1 MIKKNIITNIKI
13 NCLLIEYLELFS
25 LYYIL
30 LIQKLIIKFMFVIIH
45 ILFLLAKKVFDRRFP
60 KNKNAKKTNTIN
72 KKISHYLS

>member
-30 LIQKLIIKFMFVIIH
+30 LIQKLIIKFIFVIVH
-45 ILFLLAKKVFDRRFP
+45 ILFDRRFP